1 MAMISIDGMER
12 EVADGT
18 AILDA
23 CEDLG
28 VPFGCQAG
36 ECATCLVMVLEGGEN
51 LAPKTYPE
59 QLMGLRPNERL
70 ACQTKI
76 LSGRVVLTY

>member
-1 MAMISIDGMER
+1 MAVISIDGVER
-12 EVADGT
+12 ELADGA
-18 AILDA
+18 AILDT

-36 ECATCLVMVLEGGEN
+36 ECATCLVTVLEGGEN
-51 LAPKTYPE
+51 LAPRTYPE
-59 QLMGLRPNERL
+59 QLMGLRSNERL

-76 LSGRVVLTY
+76 TGGRVVLTY

>member
-1 MAMISIDGMER
+1 MAVISIDGVER
-12 EVADGT
+12 EVPDGG

-36 ECATCLVMVLEGGEN
+36 ECATCLVKVLDGGEN
-51 LAPKTYPE
+51 LAPRNFAE
-59 QLMGLRPNERL
+59 ESMRLRPNERL
-70 ACQTKI
+70 ACQAKV
-76 LSGRVVLTY
+76 LNGRVVLTY

>member
-1 MAMISIDGMER
+1 MAVISIDGMER
-12 EVADGT
+12 TVDDGG

-36 ECATCLVMVLEGGEN
+36 ECATCLVTVLEGGEN

-59 QLMGLRPNERL
+59 QTIGLRGNERL
-70 ACQTKI
+70 ACQTRI
-76 LSGRVVLTY
+76 LGGRVVLTY

>member
-1 MAMISIDGMER
+1 MAILSIDGMER
-12 EVADGT
+12 EVPDG
-18 AILDA
+18 AHILDA

-36 ECATCLVMVLEGGEN
+36 ECATCLVTVLEGAEN
-51 LAPKTYPE
+51 LAPKNYTE
-59 QLMGLRPNERL
+59 ETMRLRPNERL

-76 LSGRVVLTY
+76 LHGRVILTY

>member
-1 MAMISIDGMER
+1 MARISIDGMER
-12 EVADGT
+12 ELPDGSP
-18 AILDA
+18 ILDT

-36 ECATCLVMVLEGGEN
+36 ECATCLVTVLEGGEN
-51 LAPKTYPE
+51 LAPRTYPE
-59 QLMGLRPNERL
+59 QTIGLRANERL

-76 LSGRVVLTY
+76 ISGRVVLTY